1 VKYTREQLLELKET
15 TQLSD
20 EILRVQRETAA
31 ELFGEEGT
39 WARGESVVSNL
50 VPVQSASRFS
60 EPDSRDWRSR
70 STQPPPSGEERSW
83 DNLREAK
90 DSRYVEASQ
99 YNRQD
104 QPNSQFSRANISS
117 NQGVIDQ

>member
-1 VKYTREQLLELKET
+1 M
-15 TQLSD
+15 
-20 EILRVQRETAA
+20 VQA
-31 ELFGEEGT
+31 
-39 WARGESVVSNL
+39 
-50 VPVQSASRFS
+50 PVQSPSRFS

-70 STQPPPSGEERSW
+70 SAQPPPAGEERSW
-83 DNLREAK
+83 ENLREAR

-104 QPNSQFSRANISS
+104 QLNSQFSRAQISS